1 MGGGR
6 LSNSIGSQGSQPQFD
21 EGTLQYEM
29 SEGDRGLTL
38 PVGIAED
45 EVLRSRQMRHII
57 QEAKPIEPSR
67 APIEIPKVIIQFWHD
82 VNTIP
87 ADVQE
92 CLDSWKPLA
101 RQGFKFALFDDYE
114 ARRFI
119 ARRFGSNYT
128 MAFDRCHHPAMR
140 CDYFRL
146 CYLVTKGGFY
156 VDADEFYQGGDCES
170 LFQDNRLKVQPLCY
184 DLSSA
189 TMVPMEIFTKGQ
201 SDSPDW
207 IYYVNNNPLVA
218 PAAHPIIRLAL
229 DRSTRILLKHE
240 ESLPDI
246 QSTTGPGNLT
256 ACLVRHATASELTG
270 RARDFMILA
279 NWDNVSISRWPLSYR
294 NDERNWRLW
303 NPAQVS
309 NPQ

>member
-1 MGGGR
+1 M
-6 LSNSIGSQGSQPQFD
+6 GSQKSQSQFGEGS
-21 EGTLQYEM
+21 LQYEM
-29 SEGDRGLTL
+29 IDEDRGLTL
-38 PVGIAED
+38 PD
-45 EVLRSRQMRHII
+45 EVSEDDMLRSRQMRYII

-67 APIEIPKVIIQFWHD
+67 SPMAIPKVIIQFWHD
-82 VNTIP
+82 ANAIP

-101 RQGFKFALFDDYE
+101 SRGFKFVLFDDYE
-114 ARRFI
+114 ARLFI
-119 ARRFGSNYT
+119 ARRFGSSYT
-128 MAFDRCHHPAMR
+128 TAFDRCHHPAMR

-146 CYLVTKGGFY
+146 CYLVTYGGFY
-156 VDADEFYQGGDCES
+156 VDADEFYQGGDCEL
-170 LFQDNRLKVQPLCY
+170 LFQDYSLKVQPLCY
-184 DLSSA
+184 DISSA
-189 TMVPMEIFTKGQ
+189 TMVPVEIFTKSQ
-201 SDSPDW
+201 NDSPDW
-207 IYYVNNNPLVA
+207 VFYVNNNPLVA
-218 PAAHPIIRLAL
+218 PAAHPIIQLAL

-256 ACLVRHATASELTG
+256 ACLVRHATASELAG

-279 NWDNVSISRWPLSYR
+279 NWDHVSISRWPLSYR